1 MLGHQI
7 KVAQALVSAF
17 LEGDVVRPGH
27 HFRISLKSLS
37 SFMNMKDHHFVVVS
51 VRS

>member
-7 KVAQALVSAF
+7 KVAQALASAF
-17 LEGDVVRPGH
+17 LEGGRGTTGH

-37 SFMNMKDHHFVVVS
+37 SFMNMKDHHFVVVF
-51 VRS
+51 VR